1 MGVFYGDKITGVRM
15 TKVSKDDKEN
25 CDIIF
30 EIKFNTL
37 TQQHM
42 NLINDAFTKINELD
56 EVNYYFYRTIAT
68 SHELCSN
75 SDDVV
80 YYTWVKGTRE
90 NMLQLIEK
98 NSSL

>member
-1 MGVFYGDKITGVRM
+1 MGIFYGDKITGVRM
-15 TKVSKDDKEN
+15 TKVSKDNKDN
-25 CDIIF
+25 YDIIF

-42 NLINDAFTKINELD
+42 NLINEAFNKINETD
-56 EVNYYFYRTIAT
+56 EIKYYFYRTVAS

-75 SDDVV
+75 SDDVL
-80 YYTWVKGTRE
+80 YYIWVKSTRE
-90 NMLQLIEK
+90 TMLHFIEK